1 MATERDEIFL
11 ANSIIEE
18 FGIQAM
24 GDLPVDIDM
33 ILQAKGFTVI
43 ERELPED
50 LVAILD
56 TTEKGHPLLVTESK
70 LSDREARFTKA
81 RELGHYL
88 LSKSFSG
95 IRTDKAAPPVSIMAG
110 TNPLCRRTWGCP
122 DRLRA
127 RCHAETVDKKDP
139 PPVLQIMKSTMP
151 IQTRV
156 HGRCKHVYRDGTNTC
171 TETVQT
177 CVPRRYKRKYQDG
190 TKTGADL
197 WMMHW

>member
-24 GDLPVDIDM
+24 GNLPVNIDM
-33 ILQAKGFTVI
+33 ILQVKGFTVI

-95 IRTDKAAPPVSIMAG
+95 IRTDKAAPPVSMMASTNDDEDYRASRFAAALLMPRKLLTESIRETWKPSLPHQSDDSEMLELLSTVG
-110 TNPLCRRTWGCP
+110 TTFAVGLGVVLTAYALGATRR
-122 DRLRA
+122 R
-127 RCHAETVDKKDP
+127 
-139 PPVLQIMKSTMP
+139 
-151 IQTRV
+151 
-156 HGRCKHVYRDGTNTC
+156 
-171 TETVQT
+171 
-177 CVPRRYKRKYQDG
+177 
-190 TKTGADL
+190 
-197 WMMHW
+197 